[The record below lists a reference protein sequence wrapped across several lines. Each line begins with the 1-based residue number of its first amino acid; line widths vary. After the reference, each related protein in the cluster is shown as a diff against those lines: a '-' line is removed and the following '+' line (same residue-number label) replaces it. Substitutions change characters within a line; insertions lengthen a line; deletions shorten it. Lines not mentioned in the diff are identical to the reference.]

1 MHKKLKLSFCSTYIC
16 FILDEYT
23 PPPSDETTQNYVGAW
38 CRCPM
43 VLEGEGRPCIYML
56 FPFSPGSWP
65 QQLASGQC
73 NTTLSTIA
81 PSYNDIDQ
89 SIDRFVHTGLTTHAR
104 RAARRTTHV
113 GIVEPRASRPAP
125 GLHWTYAR
133 CMRCKTVTEYH
144 ISPCHTGTRT
154 TRYIYESV
162 WNVSQTNNRIDTN
175 PSLFSCVHRPGT
187 SIVGSHAPP
196 QEVAHTI
203 TTPDPHTSNGILVT
217 GKRFGH

>member
-1 MHKKLKLSFCSTYIC
+1 MRPPKIISVHGADARWSWRVKGAHAYIC
-16 FILDEYT
+16 F
-23 PPPSDETTQNYVGAW
+23 SHFRRA
-38 CRCPM
+38 
-43 VLEGEGRPCIYML
+43 
-56 FPFSPGSWP
+56 SWP

-144 ISPCHTGTRT
+144 ISPLLDIHWYLHIPVIPVRGPRG
-154 TRYIYESV
+154 IYM
-162 WNVSQTNNRIDTN
+162 SQYETSHKLTIEWIQIHH
-175 PSLFSCVHRPGT
+175 FSPVCIGR
-187 SIVGSHAPP
+187 
-196 QEVAHTI
+196 E
-203 TTPDPHTSNGILVT
+203 LL
-217 GKRFGH
+217 